1 MYKENWYIHQGSSVA
16 SNVNRLDNLSKKGIY
31 CKLLSEITELKKY
44 KTQDKKVQ
52 ETASSR
58 APCGN
63 KNPIAFIS
71 EPPKLEGVRY
81 NHFFFFNLGSRVKIL
96 RRQNVIS
103 SAMPFCLPCG

>member
-31 CKLLSEITELKKY
+31 CKLLSEITELKKC

-63 KNPIAFIS
+63 KNPIPFIS

-81 NHFFFFNLGSRVKIL
+81 NHFFFFKFRLKS
-96 RRQNVIS
+96 
-103 SAMPFCLPCG
+103 